1 MRQRVEVLLQI
12 HWILAS
18 LCLQARS
25 SRHDMLAY
33 LIEMARIEAKEE
45 LAKLGN
51 YELDL

>member
-1 MRQRVEVLLQI
+1 
-12 HWILAS
+12 
-18 LCLQARS
+18 
-25 SRHDMLAY
+25 MLAY